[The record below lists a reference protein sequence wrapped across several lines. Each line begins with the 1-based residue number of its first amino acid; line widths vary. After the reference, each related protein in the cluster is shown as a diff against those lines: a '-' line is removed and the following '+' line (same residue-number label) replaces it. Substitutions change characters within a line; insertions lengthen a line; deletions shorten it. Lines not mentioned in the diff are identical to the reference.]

1 MRVSRDTVYEYVSH
15 FEKSMFFLFAENE
28 YAGAT
33 ARRKVYLADNGLT
46 QHTRPSQADSGK
58 RFENHIFL
66 WITRLG
72 QKMNFART
80 ETGELDLLFSD
91 TSVQVCLSINRNNVS
106 RELEPLRS
114 ARDRGRRTILVVRDS
129 RDLDAALIGDLKTV
143 DIRDLVLDPLILTRA
158 DR

>member
-1 MRVSRDTVYEYVSH
+1 V
-15 FEKSMFFLFAENE
+15 
-28 YAGAT
+28 
-33 ARRKVYLADNGLT
+33 
-46 QHTRPSQADSGK
+46 
-58 RFENHIFL
+58 
-66 WITRLG
+66 
-72 QKMNFART
+72 NFAKT

-91 TSVQVCLSINRNNVS
+91 TSVQVCLSITRNNVS